1 MEQLIVFRA
10 GDDTAVMAVAKNVG
24 LTVME
29 IGEKDVPTG
38 LPFWIVDSSL
48 ISDDYIIDMNSIGEP
63 SGYGAG
69 RTLVD

>member
-1 MEQLIVFRA
+1 MEQVIAFLT
-10 GDDTAVMAVAKNVG
+10 GDDTAVMAVAKNIG

-48 ISDDYIIDMNSIGEP
+48 ISDDYIIDMNSIGDP

-69 RTLVD
+69 RVLDD